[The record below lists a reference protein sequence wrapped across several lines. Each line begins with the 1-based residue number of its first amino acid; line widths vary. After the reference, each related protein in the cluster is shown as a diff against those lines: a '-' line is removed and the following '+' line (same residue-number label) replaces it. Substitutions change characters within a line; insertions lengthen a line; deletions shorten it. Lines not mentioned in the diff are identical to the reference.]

1 MIRDVRQPRARGK
14 IMTTSFLARID
25 RNTSAEYVAAI
36 YEAEAANV
44 EYGDA
49 FLEDGLGQG
58 YATWRAAGYADAAQR
73 VVTELRP
80 RGNWWIQKHEFGVR
94 KYQYTTNSAA
104 DSTRLGGLIEHF
116 RAMEEDHGWTFMDV
130 EHMGH
135 LSYVLLDS
143 NGLLCTIVTFG
154 ILPGANG

>member
-1 MIRDVRQPRARGK
+1 
-14 IMTTSFLARID
+14 MTTSIMARID
-25 RNTSAEYVAAI
+25 RNTSAEYAAAI
-36 YEAEAANV
+36 YEAAAAEV
-44 EYGDA
+44 EYVDA
-49 FLEDGLGQG
+49 YNRTYAERDEGQH
-58 YATWRAAGYADAAQR
+58 YSPDAYLVWNLSGYADAAQR

-116 RAMEEDHGWTFMDV
+116 RAMEEDHGWTFMVV

-154 ILPGANG
+154 ILPGANGS